1 MESNT
6 IGWVVSYRLT
16 EEIDCEDKN
25 HDRENIKFLTTR
37 YKSTKDKKG
46 QLQITGFELTIHISN
61 NDNAMTEADNKAHR
75 LTNLLSASSGTY
87 TKFFISGYSE
97 IKKSG
102 KHVVGW
108 YLTARY
114 SIRNKVMLNITDEK
128 FTGIIEDKNNKLNE
142 KLSYIRQARQAEH
155 CSDYDSV
162 IKFLVLATGSQD
174 TGKYGKYV
182 YLRHALSHSDE
193 PLLPKTKKKLEELFG
208 IDYFEFLSNDKYD
221 NNSLVNQNK
230 IKQHA
235 KEFLKLVHE
244 EIKIEL
250 EK

>member
-1 MESNT
+1 MESDIT
-6 IGWVVSYRLT
+6 GWIVSYRLT

-61 NDNAMTEADNKAHR
+61 KGNAITEADNKAYR
-75 LTNLLSASSGTY
+75 LTNLLSASSGTF
-87 TKFFISGYSE
+87 TKFFMSGYSE

-102 KHVVGW
+102 KRTIGIT
-108 YLTARY
+108 LTTRY
-114 SIRNKVMLNITDEK
+114 SIRNNVMLNITDEK

-155 CSDYDSV
+155 CGDYDSV
-162 IKFLVLATGSQD
+162 IKFLVLATSSQD
-174 TGKYGKYV
+174 TGKYEKYI
-182 YLRHALSHSDE
+182 YLRHALSHSDK
-193 PLLPKTKKKLEELFG
+193 PLYSKKKLEKLFG
-208 IDYFEFLSNDKYD
+208 IGYFEFLSNNKYD

-230 IKQHA
+230 VKQHA
-235 KEFLKLVHE
+235 EEFLKLVHD
-244 EIKIEL
+244 EIKLEL